1 MTPGLTLK
9 PLSPEIKGRLWPS
22 MDDLFLFILS
32 VLGGITVSGL
42 WIFKYGVTTENITNG
57 DRIDNANKQNLI
69 IAGSVLTVLSTLAI
83 VFTIYKLHSDNNNEK
98 KIVTKK
104 VTG

>member
-1 MTPGLTLK
+1 MSVGLTLNS
-9 PLSPEIKGRLWPS
+9 LSPLEEGYKVWLT
-22 MDDLFLFILS
+22 FLFLS
-32 VLGGITVSGL
+32 VLTGIIISGS

-57 DRIDNANKQNLI
+57 DRIDNANKQNMI
-69 IAGSVLTVLSTLAI
+69 IAGSVLTVLSTLVI
-83 VFTIYKLHSDNNNEK
+83 IFTIYKLHSDSNNEK

>member
-1 MTPGLTLK
+1 MSVGLTLNS
-9 PLSPEIKGRLWPS
+9 LSPLEEGYKVWLT
-22 MDDLFLFILS
+22 FLFLS
-32 VLGGITVSGL
+32 VLGGITVTGL
-42 WIFKYGVTTENITNG
+42 WVFKYGVTTENITNG

-69 IAGSVLTVLSTLAI
+69 IAGSVLTVLSTIAI
-83 VFTIYKLHSDNNNEK
+83 VFTIYKLHSDNSNEK